1 MRRWSRRNRRRRPLG
16 ERLGRVLRACAGA
29 GWQLVRVALVI
40 ALAAALPLGIYEGY
54 HALLRSDYFVV
65 SEIAVEGHER
75 LSRAEVLEIA
85 GLDHP
90 RNILDLDARR
100 VAARLEA
107 SPWIQVAEV
116 DKELP
121 RSITIRVAERESAGW
136 LYWEE
141 LFRVDTAGRIICAGR
156 PAEVDGPIITGIEP
170 VSSRMD
176 GGRSA
181 ERVLTALR
189 LARLFE
195 AMGLTD
201 FDDLAEIHYDE
212 LLGFALLTR
221 RHGMEIRLGSD
232 RFEERL
238 ARLKEVLNTISSDGL
253 GGRYVLLD
261 GEGALTRVAVGP
273 SRPGRGGDGSEEG
286 EDALQ

>member
-1 MRRWSRRNRRRRPLG
+1 M
-16 ERLGRVLRACAGA
+16 RACLGA
-29 GWQLVRVALVI
+29 GWQLFRVALVV
-40 ALAAALPLGIYEGY
+40 AVAAALPLGIYEGY

-65 SEIAVEGHER
+65 SEIAVEGHQR

-85 GLDHP
+85 GLDRP

-107 SPWIQVAEV
+107 SPWIQSAGV

-121 RSITIRVAERESAGW
+121 RSVAIRVVEREAAGW
-136 LYWEE
+136 IYWDD
-141 LFRVDTAGRIICAGR
+141 LLRVDTDGQVICPGR

-189 LARLFE
+189 LAWLYE
-195 AMGLTD
+195 SMGLTD
-201 FDDLAEIHYDE
+201 FDELAEIHYDE

-221 RHGMEIRLGSD
+221 HHGMEIRLGSD

-238 ARLKEVLNTISSDGL
+238 LRLGDVLTTISSEEL

-273 SRPGRGGDGSEEG
+273 SRPGRGGDGPAEGG